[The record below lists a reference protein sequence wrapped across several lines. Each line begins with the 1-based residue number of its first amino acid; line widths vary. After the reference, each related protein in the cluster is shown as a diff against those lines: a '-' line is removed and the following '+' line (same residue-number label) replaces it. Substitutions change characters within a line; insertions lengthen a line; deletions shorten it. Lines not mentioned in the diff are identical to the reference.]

1 MTDLHS
7 FVVVLHFGPPGP
19 LLTCGAYLAPDQ
31 ASAAALATASIKDQ
45 NETGPL
51 LSCLVV
57 EESAEN
63 LRARLHVIEG
73 KKPGEVVSLVR
84 TPPIAPNPEAT
95 VYPTFWP
102 NNPYDEITNQRA
114 AELLR
119 TAPHGATPVADLSW
133 MLKPPDSW
141 QPDDPLDPVA

>member
-31 ASAAALATASIKDQ
+31 ASAAALATASIKDANQ
-45 NETGPL
+45 TGPL

-73 KKPGEVVSLVR
+73 KKPGEVVSLVQPVAY
-84 TPPIAPNPEAT
+84 PPDLGPHVGTLRDALIREAPDA
-95 VYPTFWP
+95 YAMG
-102 NNPYDEITNQRA
+102 QRA

-119 TAPHGATPVADLSW
+119 TAPHGATPVADLS
-133 MLKPPDSW
+133 
-141 QPDDPLDPVA
+141 

>member
-73 KKPGEVVSLVR
+73 KKPGEVVSLVGK
-84 TPPIAPNPEAT
+84 APKSVLEGA
-95 VYPTFWP
+95 
-102 NNPYDEITNQRA
+102 EIDYINQRA

-119 TAPHGATPVADLSW
+119 TAPHGATPVADLS
-133 MLKPPDSW
+133 
-141 QPDDPLDPVA
+141 

>member
-7 FVVVLHFGPPGP
+7 FVVVLHFGTPGP

-73 KKPGEVVSLVR
+73 KPAGDVVQLVR
-84 TPPIAPNPEAT
+84 DVGT
-95 VYPTFWP
+95 VAHAQ
-102 NNPYDEITNQRA
+102 NQRA

-133 MLKPPDSW
+133 TRDPGKEIYTDPTWPHPPT
-141 QPDDPLDPVA
+141 VA